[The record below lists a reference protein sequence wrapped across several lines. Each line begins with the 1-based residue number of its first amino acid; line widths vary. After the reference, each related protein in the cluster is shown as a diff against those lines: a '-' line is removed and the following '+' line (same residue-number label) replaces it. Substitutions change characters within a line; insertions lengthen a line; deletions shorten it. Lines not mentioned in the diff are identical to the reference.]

1 MDKETII
8 VRRPTTDEET
18 SIGIRLSTITEMMT
32 QLLSNLGKEY
42 FVKDPVRYEALF
54 NLCNTL
60 LNAEADFF
68 GFNSWDDLTKWQKI
82 HGGILKEI
90 EIE

>member
-18 SIGIRLSTITEMMT
+18 FIGMRLNTIASMMN
-32 QLLSNLGKEY
+32 QLLLNLGKEY
-42 FVKDPVRYEALF
+42 FVKDPVRYDALF
-54 NLCNTL
+54 NLFNTL

-68 GFNSWDDLTKWQKI
+68 GFNSLDDLMKWQKI

>member
-42 FVKDPVRYEALF
+42 CVKDPVRYGALF
-54 NLCNTL
+54 NLCKML
-60 LNAEADFF
+60 LNAEADFY

-82 HGGILKEI
+82 HGGIFKEI